1 VSFVQGLELLVAVLY
16 VGYSESK
23 ERFAIKKYVLIIGK
37 ETNMQVVAHTFTNI
51 SI

>member
-1 VSFVQGLELLVAVLY
+1 MCFQIGMLVVSLMY
-16 VGYSESK
+16 VEYSKSK
-23 ERFAIKKYVLIIGK
+23 ERFAIKKKVLIIGK

>member
-1 VSFVQGLELLVAVLY
+1 MYE
-16 VGYSESK
+16 GYSESK
-23 ERFAIKKYVLIIGK
+23 ERFALKKKVLKRGK